1 MNSGSC
7 RIGVIGA
14 GLIGGSIC
22 KTLRTAGVKDITVFS
37 QSESTQSQVRN
48 DGFAIASSVTDLV
61 AASDVVFVCVPLDV
75 QMDVFRSVAEAVAS
89 TSRTDVVI
97 TDVSSVKGDEAR
109 TAKDLFAAV
118 GATFI
123 PGHPMAGTEFSGF
136 QASTGHMF
144 QNATWV
150 LCPEG
155 APTDVVKSVVEL
167 VLLTGARVSVL
178 DIDSHDAA
186 VGCISH
192 LPYVAAASL
201 ANVLSAQGGQELA
214 LQLAAGSFRDGTR
227 VAGSEPW
234 LSASMVTFNRTEVLR
249 LLDVFQDEIAKMKIA
264 IEGSNN
270 DEVLA
275 LFASAQNVRR
285 AYEKAKE
292 NATQQNVVWSA
303 AEAIAQLLNACKNGA
318 LISGLAVTEN
328 SWSVRLEGI
337 GSPQE

>member
-1 MNSGSC
+1 MTTV
-7 RIGVIGA
+7 GVIGA

-22 KTLRTAGVKDITVFS
+22 KSLRRAGIDDIVVFS
-37 QSESTQSQVRN
+37 PSQSTQDEVRL
-48 DGFAIASSVTDLV
+48 DGFDVVDNISELV
-61 AASDVVFVCVPLDV
+61 ANVEYLFVCVPLDK
-75 QMDVFRSVAEAVAS
+75 QLSVFNEIVAAIEALPHS
-89 TSRTDVVI
+89 GVVV
-97 TDVSSVKGDEAR
+97 TDVSSVKGEDAR
-109 TAKDLFAAV
+109 EILAMFKNV
-118 GATFI
+118 GVSFV
-123 PGHPMAGTEFSGF
+123 PGHPMAGTESSGYS
-136 QASTGHMF
+136 AATAEMF
-144 QNATWV
+144 DGATWV
-150 LCPEG
+150 LCPDEASG
-155 APTDVVKSVVEL
+155 NSLLGLMKL
-167 VLLTGARVSVL
+167 VLRMGARISLL
-178 DIDSHDAA
+178 DTETHDATVA
-186 VGCISH
+186 VISH
-192 LPYVAAASL
+192 MPYVAAAAV
-201 ANVLSAQGGQELA
+201 ANLLSTQGGQELA

-249 LLDVFQDEIAKMKIA
+249 LLNLFQDEIAKMKIA

-328 SWSVRLEGI
+328 SWSVRLEGT